1 MKQGRTIL
9 ILVGLLLVIILA
21 FFLQDVIRQT
31 VVTPLAY
38 IWWVLKFAYTRIP
51 QVVFWIILLAF
62 LVLIILTNLLKWYP
76 AGPKYDEKSRPIQG
90 PVETLTGWLRNSL
103 EGNYYKWMVANRLAK
118 LWQEMSGGLEDRNL
132 QKKPGA
138 KAAMVQLPP
147 EAVQRYLKAG
157 LDKTFVDYP
166 LPPLPFMRREATP
179 FDIKVDEAVEFLESQ
194 MEASSG
200 KKHE

>member
-1 MKQGRTIL
+1 MKRERTPL
-9 ILVGLLLVIILA
+9 LLGVLLLVIILA

-166 LPPLPFMRREATP
+166 LPSLPFMRREATP